1 MGANLSCRIVQH
13 PLFIGQRGPLPPHTP
28 VAPRRRAASEQ
39 AQPGCRTPHN
49 PCSERC
55 TRSTNVGGAGEEGLG
70 PAVSLCCGRRGTRGH
85 GRRRRG
91 CDVVAEAPPLS
102 TATPCALRAASCWAR
117 PLRRHPRRRPPRPPH
132 PYVRP
137 LSPPPRPRRRCV
149 GEGVWVRAWRSGR
162 GVLRWAGP
170 RSGACVLGGGGAGGR
185 GTSLAP
191 RRGGARRRIVAAGR
205 CGMAAPHDACC
216 CVADDDLSRA
226 ALEPGEAKA
235 AVAASAVAGVAV
247 SALAAVPARLLC
259 AH

>member
-1 MGANLSCRIVQH
+1 MQNRAT
-13 PLFIGQRGPLPPHTP
+13 PPFYWATRTP
-28 VAPRRRAASEQ
+28 PAPRPWPHGDGLPARRPSLVAAHRTIHVPKDAHAAPTWGGRGRRASVPPSRFA
-39 AQPGCRTPHN
+39 ADAVARGDTAAG
-49 PCSERC
+49 
-55 TRSTNVGGAGEEGLG
+55 GGAATWWRKHRLSPPRRPAPCG
-70 PAVSLCCGRRGTRGH
+70 PPRAGRVLC
-85 GRRRRG
+85 
-91 CDVVAEAPPLS
+91 A
-102 TATPCALRAASCWAR
+102 ATPAAARRALPTLTS
-117 PLRRHPRRRPPRPPH
+117 
-132 PYVRP
+132 V
-137 LSPPPRPRRRCV
+137 LSPPPPRPRRRCV

-170 RSGACVLGGGGAGGR
+170 RSGACVLGGGGGGGR

>member
-137 LSPPPRPRRRCV
+137 LAPPPASPPTVCWRGRV
-149 GEGVWVRAWRSGR
+149 GEGVAVREGGAAVGGASLGR
-162 GVLRWAGP
+162 VRFGGGWCWGE
-170 RSGACVLGGGGAGGR
+170 GDVLGPPPWRCAPPHCRGR
-185 GTSLAP
+185 PLWHGRT
-191 RRGGARRRIVAAGR
+191 ARRMLLR
-205 CGMAAPHDACC
+205 CGRRPLPC
-216 CVADDDLSRA
+216 
-226 ALEPGEAKA
+226 
-235 AVAASAVAGVAV
+235 GVGAW
-247 SALAAVPARLLC
+247 
-259 AH
+259 